1 MALMGRGWK
10 NSRDRATGGGP
21 HRSPRLR
28 LHELFQPR
36 PGTSMPKT
44 RYWVVLNN
52 QFRPPPE
59 AVRPDW
65 RSVLPRGLDASS
77 RSATVS
83 AMRHLFSLAAV
94 LRIEYGAD
102 VGSPCCANCK
112 PDGCAPRRCRS
123 ASC

>member
-1 MALMGRGWK
+1 M
-10 NSRDRATGGGP
+10 
-21 HRSPRLR
+21 
-28 LHELFQPR
+28 Q
-36 PGTSMPKT
+36 KT

-112 PDGCAPRRCRS
+112 PDGCAPRGCRPAPDQICIRARVGIGS
-123 ASC
+123 ILSSTRFTPGISSTSTFRPRRTAPER